1 MENTLFKVAAQDK
14 HAVVERLIR
23 ESSPRKSHFFMI
35 ILATALATLGLIM
48 DNAAIVIGAMLVAP
62 LLSPVLNVGMGIV
75 TTDFRVIRF
84 SFVSIIKSL
93 IFGVIIS
100 AAIMLLNIHI
110 QSEFK
115 LLYSL
120 KPEML
125 FVYVAFI
132 SGLAG
137 AYAFGHPRLNEYL
150 PGVAISVALVPPLA
164 GVGIGIALFD
174 WHIISQTLM
183 LLGINLVC
191 IILMSVLIF
200 QLMGYHS
207 ERKSADKA
215 IKKEEEILKE

>member
-1 MENTLFKVAAQDK
+1 MENTLFKVEARDR
-14 HAVVERLIR
+14 HEIVERLIR

-48 DNAAIVIGAMLVAP
+48 DNASIVIGAMLVAP
-62 LLSPVLNVGMGIV
+62 LLSPVMNVGMGVVIL
-75 TTDFRVIRF
+75 DLKVIRL
-84 SFVSIIKSL
+84 SITSIVKSL

-100 AAIMLLNIHI
+100 AVIMLLNIHV

-137 AYAFGHPRLNEYL
+137 AYALGHPRLNEFL

-164 GVGIGIALFD
+164 GIGIGLALFD
-174 WHIISQTLM
+174 WHIISQTLV

-191 IILMSVLIF
+191 IILMSILIF

-207 ERKSADKA
+207 ERKSAEKA
-215 IKKEEEILKE
+215 IKKEEQILKD